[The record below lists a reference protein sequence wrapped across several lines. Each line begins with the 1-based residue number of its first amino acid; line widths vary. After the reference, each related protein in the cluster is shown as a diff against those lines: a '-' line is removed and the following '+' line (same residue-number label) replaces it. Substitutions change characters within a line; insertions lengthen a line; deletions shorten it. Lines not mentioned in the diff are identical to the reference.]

1 MHSKAED
8 IKYVSLEER
17 PQPRIKFVGMKIEL
31 LEDDRFIIR
40 VELEQCAGITRI
52 YAFEESGTEAEQLH
66 CAARATVGDL
76 IQLCGVDEEAIKLI
90 DVKTVRAFDSPAVIV
105 ALEAA
110 LVLGL
115 AADPH
120 SQKLVESE
128 IQELVGFSVLDR
140 ELPARAA
147 ALAVLN
153 GVNRFLGGVVVEDRH
168 FVCRAPRFESQGQE
182 EAHQD
187 RPHAR
192 GPRDRAHSLP
202 GVEQ

>member
-17 PQPRIKFVGMKIEL
+17 PQPRIKFVGVKIEL
-31 LEDDRFIIR
+31 LEGDRFIIR
-40 VELEQCAGITRI
+40 VELEQCAGTTRI
-52 YAFEESGTEAEQLH
+52 YASEESGAEAEQLH

-90 DVKTVRAFDSPAVIV
+90 DLKTVRAFDSPAVIV

-110 LVLGL
+110 LVLGP
-115 AADPH
+115 ATHRH

-140 ELPARAA
+140 EQPARAA

-153 GVNRFLGGVVVEDRH
+153 GANRFLGGVVVQDRH
-168 FVCRAPRFESQGQE
+168 FVRRVPQLRS
-182 EAHQD
+182 
-187 RPHAR
+187 
-192 GPRDRAHSLP
+192 
-202 GVEQ
+202 